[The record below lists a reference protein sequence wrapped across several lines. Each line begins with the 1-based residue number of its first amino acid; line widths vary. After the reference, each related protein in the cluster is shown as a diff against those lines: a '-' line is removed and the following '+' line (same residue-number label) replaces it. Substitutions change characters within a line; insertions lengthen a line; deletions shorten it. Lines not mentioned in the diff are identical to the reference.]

1 MTESGPFRINR
12 SRRNRF
18 TKTGFFRSVVPAAPE
33 SGLANSQRPAQKTH
47 LKVRPDL
54 TLTPH

>member
-1 MTESGPFRINR
+1 MTEGGPFRISR
-12 SRRNRF
+12 SGRNRF
-18 TKTGFFRSVVPAAPE
+18 TWTGFRRLVIPAAPE